1 RKSKNTIEES
11 SYVCKS
17 AVAAAENGEKE
28 NAAEEHRRNLAEYRK
43 FLESCD
49 YVKVHSPWRKVQDRL
64 EDDDRYLRLEEI
76 DRLLV
81 FQFFASNGFPCPALQ
96 NPSDYLLKTVN
107 KDFDQDIVMGLSGTR
122 TVPTEEAIRILIS
135 AYESSE
141 INQQVQQEVA
151 MLSKQKCKHYLRRF
165 RKMHGKQR
173 IIHSM
178 NDYAEFL
185 FQRWK
190 QDIDDED
197 DPSSSGRP
205 SWFRKQYTAG
215 ASGKHRN
222 NGQGS
227 HRYRSKGMGYKAYCG
242 VITCKILKQVKYFM
256 SSTWK
261 DCKPLVEETQEYRAG
276 NGELVVVDSNDQTKL
291 KHEDQ
296 KTLRRLAQ
304 NCEAARKSRLR
315 KKIILDREYLNDV
328 SISREQLKYLVFEAF
343 RGGCQNKCNVGY
355 TFINMLSAS
364 HIIPFYETFNG
375 KKWEKFNSEKV
386 ASLAYARIQG
396 KAALVNHF

>member
-1 RKSKNTIEES
+1 M
-11 SYVCKS
+11 
-17 AVAAAENGEKE
+17 
-28 NAAEEHRRNLAEYRK
+28 
-43 FLESCD
+43 
-49 YVKVHSPWRKVQDRL
+49 KVHSPWRKVQDRL

-96 NPSDYLLKTVN
+96 NPSDHLLKTIN
-107 KDFDQDIVMGLSGTR
+107 KDFDQDIDMGLSGTR
-122 TVPTEEAIRILIS
+122 TVLTEEAIRIFIS

-151 MLSKQKCKHYLRRF
+151 MLSKQ
-165 RKMHGKQR
+165 
-173 IIHSM
+173 
-178 NDYAEFL
+178 
-185 FQRWK
+185 RWK

-197 DPSSSGRP
+197 DPYSSGRP

-227 HRYRSKGMGYKAYCG
+227 HRYRSKGMGYKAYYGVITKAYCG
-242 VITCKILKQVKYFM
+242 VITCKILKQ
-256 SSTWK
+256 
-261 DCKPLVEETQEYRAG
+261 AG

-315 KKIILDREYLNDV
+315 KKIILAREYLNDV

-343 RGGCQNKCNVGY
+343 RGGCQ
-355 TFINMLSAS
+355 
-364 HIIPFYETFNG
+364 TFNG

-386 ASLAYARIQG
+386 ASLAYARVQG
-396 KAALVNHF
+396 KAALVNHFQNSISTRCQ

>member
-1 RKSKNTIEES
+1 MPSLSIEDVTS
-11 SYVCKS
+11 S
-17 AVAAAENGEKE
+17 AVAAAARVAQASSTAALNAFAPFIVTRALSAVLLSYEFPPPPLSHCFFSPRRRFKKE
-28 NAAEEHRRNLAEYRK
+28 NAVEEHRRNLAEYRK

-49 YVKVHSPWRKVQDRL
+49 YMKVHSPWRKVQDRL

-96 NPSDYLLKTVN
+96 NPSDHLLKTIN
-107 KDFDQDIVMGLSGTR
+107 KDFDQDIDMGLSGTR
-122 TVPTEEAIRILIS
+122 TVLTEEAIRIFIS

-151 MLSKQKCKHYLRRF
+151 MLSKQ
-165 RKMHGKQR
+165 
-173 IIHSM
+173 
-178 NDYAEFL
+178 
-185 FQRWK
+185 RWK

-197 DPSSSGRP
+197 DPYSSGRP

-227 HRYRSKGMGYKAYCG
+227 HRYRSKGMGYKAYYGVITKAYCG
-242 VITCKILKQVKYFM
+242 VITCKILKQ
-256 SSTWK
+256 
-261 DCKPLVEETQEYRAG
+261 AG

-315 KKIILDREYLNDV
+315 KKIILAREYLNDV

-343 RGGCQNKCNVGY
+343 RGGCQ
-355 TFINMLSAS
+355 
-364 HIIPFYETFNG
+364 TFNG

-386 ASLAYARIQG
+386 ASLAYARVQG
-396 KAALVNHF
+396 KAALVNHFQNSISTRCQ

>member
-1 RKSKNTIEES
+1 MPSLSIEDVTS
-11 SYVCKS
+11 S
-17 AVAAAENGEKE
+17 AVAAAARVAQASSTAAL
-28 NAAEEHRRNLAEYRK
+28 NAFAPFIVTRALSAVLLSYEFPPPPLSHCFFSPRRRRNLAEYRK

-49 YVKVHSPWRKVQDRL
+49 YMKVHSPWRKVQDRL

-96 NPSDYLLKTVN
+96 NPSDHLLKTIN
-107 KDFDQDIVMGLSGTR
+107 KDFDQDIDMGLSGTR
-122 TVPTEEAIRILIS
+122 TVLTEEAIRIFIS

-151 MLSKQKCKHYLRRF
+151 MLSKQKCNHYLRRF

-173 IIHSM
+173 IIRSM

-197 DPSSSGRP
+197 DPYSSGRP

-227 HRYRSKGMGYKAYCG
+227 HRYRNQWGMKTT
-242 VITCKILKQVKYFM
+242 VEKYLR
-256 SSTWK
+256 STLHSLSYLSNNK
-261 DCKPLVEETQEYRAG
+261 AG

-315 KKIILDREYLNDV
+315 KKAYV
-328 SISREQLKYLVFEAF
+328 QQLKL
-343 RGGCQNKCNVGY
+343 NK
-355 TFINMLSAS
+355 S
-364 HIIPFYETFNG
+364 
-375 KKWEKFNSEKV
+375 
-386 ASLAYARIQG
+386 SLRTDI
-396 KAALVNHF
+396 